1 MPRPAFDASQS
12 VPALNPHFRKAL
24 SAVESTVDG
33 PRLNGDSIDGVGPE
47 CRVHLARVHLGQG
60 SDSGSSIEA
69 QELLRSRLR
78 SAALLMF
85 AGFAAFLVWHTIR
98 IELDSALKVTVYGAH
113 FATTLIIAGIG
124 YWLATEYPLTTRQLR
139 AIELVAFGVPL
150 SFFLL
155 MQYAKTAEWVDE
167 LGTLPE
173 TAPCWV
179 LMVFTYALFIPNSW
193 RRAAVVIGLMAA
205 TPFFGLLAAA
215 IFQPEA
221 ASLIVADSRVL
232 VEMALIVGLS
242 ALSSIL
248 GVRTINRLRDEAL
261 RARQFG
267 QYKLKK
273 LIGSGGM
280 GEVYLAEHLL
290 LKRPCAI
297 KIIRPEKAGDPRVL
311 ARFEREVQAT
321 AKLSHWNSVD
331 IYDYGRTDDGTF
343 YYVMEYL
350 PGMNLSQLVYG
361 YGSVP
366 AARAIHLIRQV
377 CNALS
382 EAHEQNLVHRDIK
395 PANIFAAFR
404 GGRCDVAK
412 LLDFGLAK
420 PLLEATSARLTQ
432 KGAITGSPL
441 YMSPEQATGTH
452 DPDARSDIYSL
463 GGVLYFLTTGRPPFD
478 DEQPMKVIIS
488 HAHDPVSPPTQLNPD
503 VPEDLELVILRCL
516 QKNPDDR
523 YQSAADLAAALEDCN
538 DYGRWT
544 RDDARRWWEHRE
556 SSAMNA
562 AEEITVA

>member
-1 MPRPAFDASQS
+1 
-12 VPALNPHFRKAL
+12 V
-24 SAVESTVDG
+24 SAIESTVDG
-33 PRLNGDSIDGVGPE
+33 PHLNGDSIDCVGPE
-47 CRVHLARVHLGQG
+47 CRVHLARFHLGQG
-60 SDSGSSIEA
+60 SDSGSSKETR
-69 QELLRSRLR
+69 ELLRLRLR

-98 IELDSALKVTVYGAH
+98 IEFDSALKVGVYAAH
-113 FATTLIIAGIG
+113 FATTLIIAAIG
-124 YWLATEYPLTTRQLR
+124 YWLATVHPLTTRQLR
-139 AIELVAFGVPL
+139 AIELITFGVPL
-150 SFFLL
+150 AFFLL
-155 MQYAKTAEWVDE
+155 MQYAKTAEWADE

-193 RRAAVVIGLMAA
+193 RRAAAVIGVMSAA
-205 TPFFGLLAAA
+205 PFAGLLLAA
-215 IFQPEA
+215 IFKPEA

-232 VEMALIVGLS
+232 VEMVLIVGLA
-242 ALSSIL
+242 ALSAIL

-297 KIIRPEKAGDPRVL
+297 KVIHQEKAGDPKVL

-343 YYVMEYL
+343 YYVMEFL
-350 PGMNLSQLVYG
+350 PGMNLSQLVRG
-361 YGSVP
+361 YGPLP

-395 PANIFAAFR
+395 PANIFAAIR
-404 GGRCDVAK
+404 GGRFDVAK

-420 PLLEATSARLTQ
+420 PLLEATSARLTH

-441 YMSPEQATGTH
+441 YMSPEQATGEH

-463 GGVLYFLTTGRPPFD
+463 GGVLYYVVTGRPPFD
-478 DEQPMKVIIS
+478 DEQPMKVIIA
-488 HAHDPVSPPTQLNPD
+488 HAHDPVVPPSQLNPD
-503 VPEDLELVILRCL
+503 VPDDLELVILRCL

-544 RDDARRWWEHRE
+544 RDDAQRWWEERE
-556 SSAMNA
+556 SSAVKD
-562 AEEITVA
+562 AEAITVA

>member
-1 MPRPAFDASQS
+1 VA
-12 VPALNPHFRKAL
+12 ALNPRLRKTV

-33 PRLNGDSIDGVGPE
+33 PRLSGDSIDGAGPE

-60 SDSGSSIEA
+60 SDSGGSIET

-98 IELDSALKVTVYGAH
+98 IELDSALKFTVYAAH
-113 FATTLIIAGIG
+113 FATTLIIAAIG
-124 YWLATEYPLTTRQLR
+124 YWLASEYPLTTRQLR

-150 SFFLL
+150 AFFLL
-155 MQYAKTAEWVDE
+155 MQFAKTAEWVDE

-193 RRAAVVIGLMAA
+193 RRAAAVIGVMAA
-205 TPFFGLLAAA
+205 TPFFGLLVAA

-221 ASLIVADSRVL
+221 ASLIGADSRVL

-242 ALSSIL
+242 VLSSIL

-297 KIIRPEKAGDPRVL
+297 KIIRPEKAGDPKVL

-343 YYVMEYL
+343 YYVMEFL
-350 PGMNLSQLVYG
+350 PGMNLSQLVHG

-395 PANIFAAFR
+395 PANIFAAIR
-404 GGRCDVAK
+404 GGRYDVAK

-420 PLLEATSARLTQ
+420 PLLEATSTRLTHQ
-432 KGAITGSPL
+432 GAITGSPL
-441 YMSPEQATGTH
+441 YMSPEQATGDR

-463 GGVLYFLTTGRPPFD
+463 GGVLYFLTTGRPLFD

-488 HAHDPVSPPTQLNPD
+488 HAHDPVPPPSQLNPD

-523 YQSAADLAAALEDCN
+523 YQSAADVAAALEDCD
-538 DYGRWT
+538 DYGCWT
-544 RDDARRWWEHRE
+544 RDDARRWWEERE
-556 SSAMNA
+556 SSAIKV